1 MNIFLTG
8 DINIGKT
15 TIIQKFL
22 ETYSGS
28 IGGFRTVRIHTDED
42 EFFGVYLLDVKNKD
56 ESFLKKNKAGDCFPD
71 KSLISYEEVFE
82 TLGVEILSFE
92 TYPSLI
98 IMDELGKLESNAI
111 KFQKKVH
118 ECLNSHTNVLGI
130 IKNKHSSFLDSVRN
144 RDDVTVLSVTQENRD
159 LMTSK
164 ITELLL

>member
-8 DINIGKT
+8 EINIGKT

-28 IGGFRTVRIHTDED
+28 IGGFKTVRIDTDED
-42 EFFGVYLLDVKNKD
+42 EFFGVYLLDIKSEGECFSKQNKV
-56 ESFLKKNKAGDCFPD
+56 GDCFPD

-82 TLGVEILSFE
+82 TLGVEILTFVR
-92 TYPSLI
+92 YPSLI
-98 IMDELGKLESNAI
+98 VMDELGKLEENAI

-118 ECLNSHTNVLGI
+118 ECLDSSTDVLGI
-130 IKNKHSSFLDSVRN
+130 IKKKHNDFLDSIRD
-144 RDDVTVLSVTQENRD
+144 RDDVTILTVNQENRD
-159 LMTSK
+159 AMISK